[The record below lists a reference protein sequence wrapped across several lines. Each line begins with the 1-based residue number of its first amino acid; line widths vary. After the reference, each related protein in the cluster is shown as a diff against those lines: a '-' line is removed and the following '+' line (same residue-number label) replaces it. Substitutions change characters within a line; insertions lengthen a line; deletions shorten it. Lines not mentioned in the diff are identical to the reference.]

1 MKKQS
6 TSLFG
11 DINREELKNLTNVVK
26 ETLGFG
32 VSQSTKRIFSA
43 AELWDIQR
51 RKRSFTARRFSF

>member
-26 ETLGFG
+26 ETLGLG
-32 VSQSTKRIFSA
+32 LTQSNKRMFSA

-51 RKRSFTARRFSF
+51 RKRTFTTRRFSF